1 MEHGIIAWL
10 VIGAIAGF
18 LAGKIVE
25 GSGFGLI
32 VDIIVGI
39 VGAVIGG
46 YLADALGIAVSGGMI
61 ASIIVAIIGAVV
73 LLFVLRLIKRVA

>member
-1 MEHGIIAWL
+1 MEYGIIAWL

-46 YLADALGIAVSGGMI
+46 YLATPW
-61 ASIIVAIIGAVV
+61 ASRSVAA
-73 LLFVLRLIKRVA
+73 